1 MFDFRLSLSIHPCN
15 PQGLKCPGR
24 DCPVHVHL
32 FCYDR
37 LISANRHQCK
47 HCKISWRTSEPT
59 PVGED
64 AIPRREDDYATSRR
78 GKKRGTGGGAASN
91 GADEEDELED
101 EEDEG
106 ESRANGTQNPSQM
119 VDLESEE
126 EEDERPAQRVRR
138 R

>member
-1 MFDFRLSLSIHPCN
+1 MLAFHSLISHLRN
-15 PQGLKCPGR
+15 LKGLKCPGR

-32 FCYDR
+32 YCYDR
-37 LISANRHQCK
+37 LISANRYECK
-47 HCKISWRTSEPT
+47 GCKISWRTSEPT

-78 GKKRGTGGGAASN
+78 GKKRRTGGGTAAASPEDDQD
-91 GADEEDELED
+91 ALEE

-106 ESRANGTQNPSQM
+106 ELRANGTQNQSQM
-119 VDLESEE
+119 VDLES

-138 R
+138 H